1 MLRKNSTGA
10 RVSGVAAL
18 STALLAFSPPA
29 LAQDPGG
36 EPIIEEIVVSAYRT
50 SLMAARDLKRN
61 AVGSQD
67 SIVAEDIADFPDLNL
82 AESLQ
87 RIPGVAITREG
98 GEGRQISLRGLGP
111 DFTQVQLNGMEV
123 LGNTSSPMDSRGAV
137 SRNRAFD
144 FNIFASE
151 LFSRID
157 VMKSFSASMDEG
169 GIGGTVNLRT
179 AKPFDQVGT
188 RGAVSFQLGT
198 NEYTDDVSPRIA
210 ALASTT
216 TDTFGVLVSVAYSE
230 RDTIEQGYNTFR
242 WRTRTTTNVGPN
254 IDAATA
260 ALLAG
265 GVDGDPATTSDN
277 LWFARGNR
285 LTVWENQQERLGITG
300 ALQFRPNDRL
310 SLDLDMLYGELNNE
324 RAEWHLATAGSSST
338 ALGQVD
344 ALEYIDNNGDLEVVY
359 GEFSDVS
366 IRTESRRDTAD
377 TTFWQAVLSG
387 DFVVNDRVIVSGLF
401 GREKSDFD
409 VPESDKLY
417 YETVTDAGTGIN
429 IGGITTDFRGNRFDA
444 KNTYSF
450 DPADPASWQIREIDL
465 REDYATSE
473 FDNAKIDVDIAITD
487 SVNVV
492 VGAMFKEFTN
502 DGVSLRADNFRDN
515 QGDPV
520 DSLAFTYK
528 EHEDGIN
535 WMAGNVREAIRMFG
549 IDSNVTQDNAT
560 SVRSPFGVT
569 EETFA
574 AFAELQWETLIGDK
588 TLRGNFGFRYY
599 DTDTDSF
606 GITAVDGVSQD
617 ISVKQSYDGVLPAL
631 NLALDVT
638 DSVVVR
644 LSASQNLTR
653 PALSDLAVSGTVLT
667 DPAGS
672 AGLRISAGNPALE
685 PFESDNIEGSVEWY
699 FDEVGFVAL
708 GAFHKDID
716 NFIVSET
723 VLVPYGETGYPLDL
737 LPPGQ
742 DANTIYQYTRPQNID
757 SSTISGLEL
766 SFQRDLDFLPAPFDG
781 LGFIAN
787 YTIVDGEAT
796 YRNVQGT
803 GEDQTKN
810 FPGLSEDSGNLTVYY
825 ETDTWGARVATAYRS
840 EYISRVEGGLND
852 EDERGFHSTTNVD
865 FSFFYHFNDN
875 LKFVVEGS
883 NLTNEPEEQYSDSSD
898 RPYNS
903 TTSGRTYYV
912 GATYK
917 F

>member
-1 MLRKNSTGA
+1 MVRKNTISP
-10 RVSGVAAL
+10 RVSGVLALSAAL
-18 STALLAFSPPA
+18 VAFSPQAPA
-29 LAQDPGG
+29 QENAG
-36 EPIIEEIVVSAYRT
+36 EAIEEIVVKAYRS

-87 RIPGVAITREG
+87 RVPGVAITREG

-111 DFTQVQLNGMEV
+111 DFTRVQLNGMEV

-157 VMKSFSASMDEG
+157 IMKSYSASMDEG

-179 AKPFDQVGT
+179 AKPFDQPGT
-188 RGAVSFQLGT
+188 RGAVSVQFGT
-198 NEYTDDVSPRIA
+198 NEYTDDVSPRFA

-216 TDTFGVLVSVAYSE
+216 TDTFGALVSVAYSE
-230 RDTIEQGYNTFR
+230 RETIEQGYNTFR
-242 WRTRTTTNVGPN
+242 WRTRTTTNVGPG

-265 GVDGDPATTSDN
+265 GVDGDPSTTIDN

-285 LTVWENQQERLGITG
+285 LTVWENRQERLGITG

-310 SLDLDMLYGELNNE
+310 SLDLDMLYGELNND
-324 RAEWHLATAGSSST
+324 RAEWHLATSGSSST
-338 ALGQVD
+338 ALGRVN

-359 GEFSDVS
+359 GEFSDVTL
-366 IRTESRRDTAD
+366 RTESRRDTAD

-387 DFVVNDRVIVSGLF
+387 EYAVNDRIVVSGLI

-417 YETVTDAGTGIN
+417 YETVTDSVTGIN
-429 IGGITTDFRGNRFDA
+429 VGGLSTDFRGDRFDA
-444 KNTYSF
+444 TNTYSF
-450 DPADPASWQIREIDL
+450 DPANPANWQIREVDL

-473 FDNAKIDVDIAITD
+473 FDNAKLDIDIALND

-492 VGAMFKEFTN
+492 FGVMYKKFTN

-515 QGDPV
+515 RGDPV
-520 DSLAFTYK
+520 DPFAFVYG
-528 EHEDGIN
+528 EHEDGVR
-535 WMAGNVREAIRMFG
+535 WVAGDVREAIRTFG
-549 IDSNVTQDNAT
+549 IDSNVTMANAT

-569 EETFA
+569 EETIA
-574 AFAELQWETLIGDK
+574 AYSELQWETLLGDK
-588 TLRGNFGFRYY
+588 TLRGNFGLRYY
-599 DTDTDSF
+599 DTDTDAF
-606 GITAVDGVSQD
+606 GTAAVDGVSEQ
-617 ISVKQSYDGVLPAL
+617 ISVVQAYDGVLPAL
-631 NLALDVT
+631 NLALDLT
-638 DSVVVR
+638 DSVVLR
-644 LSASQNLTR
+644 LSASENLTR

-667 DPAGS
+667 DPLGS
-672 AGLRISAGNPALE
+672 AGLRISSGNPALE
-685 PFESDNIEGSVEWY
+685 PFESQNIEGSVEWY
-699 FDEVGFVAL
+699 FDEIGFVAL

-737 LPPGQ
+737 LPPDQ
-742 DANTIYQYTRPQNID
+742 NASTIYQYTRPQNID
-757 SSTISGLEL
+757 SSTISGFEL
-766 SFQRDLDFLPAPFDG
+766 AFQRDLDFLPAPFDDRG
-781 LGFIAN
+781 VIAN

-810 FPGLSEDSGNLTVYY
+810 FPGLSEDSGNFTVYY
-825 ETDTWGARVATAYRS
+825 ETDNWGARIATAYRS
-840 EYISRVEGGLND
+840 DYISRVEGGLND
-852 EDERGFHSTTNVD
+852 EDERGFHATTNVD
-865 FSFFYHFNDN
+865 FSFFYQFNDD
-875 LKFVVEGS
+875 LKFVVEGT
-883 NLTNEPEEQYSDSSD
+883 NLTNEVEEQYSDSSD

-903 TTSGRTYYV
+903 TTSGRTFYV